1 MGGVVTAA
9 GEVDQSA
16 TEQAERVLYGGGIV
30 ALPTDT
36 QYGLAALASN
46 GAAMMKLFHLKRRPD
61 DQALPIFLPDHAWL
75 DRVATDVSP
84 SIWRLAKAVWPGAV
98 TLILRRNPK
107 WHSLASPYE
116 TVALRIPA
124 HPVARALLDKV
135 GTPLTGT
142 SANRHQEPAATTP
155 EAVREIFGGEVEILQ
170 PSGLL
175 PAGKPST
182 ILDCTS
188 AEPRVLRNGLV
199 AEENIRAILAG
210 ETDHL

>member
-1 MGGVVTAA
+1 MTAVA
-9 GEVDQSA
+9 EVDQGA
-16 TEQAERVLYGGGIV
+16 TEQAARVLSQGGIV

-61 DQALPIFLPDHAWL
+61 DQALPIFLPDHSWL
-75 DRVATDVSP
+75 GRVATDVSP
-84 SIWRLAKAVWPGAV
+84 SIRRLAQAVWPGAV
-98 TLILRRNPK
+98 TLVLRRNPK
-107 WHSLASPYE
+107 WYSLAAPYE

-135 GTPLTGT
+135 GAPLTGT

-155 EAVREIFGGEVEILQ
+155 EAILELFGSAVEILQ

-182 ILDCTS
+182 ILDCTG
-188 AEPRVLRNGLV
+188 AEPRVLRSGLV
-199 AEENIRAILAG
+199 GEEDIRAILAG
-210 ETDHL
+210 ETDWVQT